1 MGLLV
6 NIALIK
12 CNMKYVF
19 SNLPQYALQIFRN
32 LPSAEPCGYELQGKR
47 QIKVPLAI
55 LAVRVNLGVMNP
67 QRQSNFNI
75 RKRQLSVWF

>member
-19 SNLPQYALQIFRN
+19 PNLPQYALQIFRN
-32 LPSAEPCGYELQGKR
+32 LLFVKPCKLRGKR
-47 QIKVPLAI
+47 QIKVPVAI

-75 RKRQLSVWF
+75 RNRQLSVWF